1 MSSSDL
7 VNTRSKN
14 FPHREEDK
22 TIESLIGKRVDGS
35 IESGSRFWGTLE
47 SFDDKW
53 LYIRG
58 HRGQPIL
65 IKRRKLAALM
75 EAV

>member
-1 MSSSDL
+1 MSQIDI
-7 VNTRSKN
+7 VAEARKN
-14 FPHREEDK
+14 FPHREEDN
-22 TIESLIGKRVDGS
+22 TIGSLIGKRVDGAL
-35 IESGSRFWGTLE
+35 ESGSRFWGTLE
-47 SFDDKW
+47 SFDEKW

-75 EAV
+75 EAI